1 MILTSYPLLIAS
13 ILSSS
18 PEAVH
23 VSTETLLRQLQG
35 RLNITRRWMR
45 LFRFLEAFQAGWRLY
60 LSEGKTLET
69 WLDAHA
75 KTCLGMFG
83 MLESITLFDLL
94 AVDHLEI
101 FGAERAASM
110 NVEAQ
115 RFWLVALYL
124 SAMSSGVKLVRLFS
138 QRPVPPTGDGFGL
151 GPEPEKEGAGEK
163 DVAAPEQEKSGLE
176 KMKDRNRRK
185 REQKAWEKKV
195 QAEMVAL
202 GMKLLGDVLD
212 LVIPASIVGWVQVD
226 PGMVGIAMFC
236 STIITGGVIWKRHG
250 REIAKQQV

>member
-23 VSTETLLRQLQG
+23 VSAETLLRQLQG
-35 RLNITRRWMR
+35 RLNIARRWMR
-45 LFRFLEAFQAGWRLY
+45 LFRFLEAFQAGWTLY
-60 LSEGKTLET
+60 LSKGKTLDT

-101 FGAERAASM
+101 FGRERTASL
-110 NVEAQ
+110 NIEAQ
-115 RFWLVALYL
+115 KFWLVALYL
-124 SAMSSGVKLVRLFS
+124 SALSSCVKLVRLFA
-138 QRPVPPTGDGFGL
+138 QRPVPPTGDGFGM
-151 GPEPEKEGAGEK
+151 GHEPGKDGSAEK
-163 DVAAPEQEKSGLE
+163 DAVPEQEKSGLE

-185 REQKAWEKKV
+185 REQKAWLKKV
-195 QAEMVAL
+195 HEEMVAL

-212 LVIPASIVGWVQVD
+212 LVIPASVVGWVQVD
-226 PGMVGIAMFC
+226 PGLVGIAMFS
-236 STIITGGVIWKRHG
+236 STIITGIFIWKRHG
-250 REIAKQQV
+250 REIAKRQA

>member
-1 MILTSYPLLIAS
+1 MILTSYPILIAS
-13 ILSSS
+13 ILSSA
-18 PEAVH
+18 PDAVH

-101 FGAERAASM
+101 FGAERAASI

-138 QRPVPPTGDGFGL
+138 QRPVPPTGDGFGV
-151 GPEPEKEGAGEK
+151 GQEPEKEGAGEK

-212 LVIPASIVGWVQVD
+212 LIIPASIVGWVQVD

-250 REIAKQQV
+250 REIAKRQA